1 MNQKAA
7 FDRKLGSSP
16 PTSQVRP
23 IQPDHILAINDLCI
37 DFRGRDRS
45 WKRAVQNATLSVAR
59 GSFTAVI
66 GESGS
71 GKSATCLAT
80 LGLVHHAAKVRGTI
94 TFNGVAFDAAS
105 MSMCAGLRGSGIGMI
120 FQDPFAS
127 LNPVRT
133 IGSQLVETIRVH
145 TPRVSRDGAG
155 RMAISLLD
163 RVGLDQAARRLKQ
176 YCHELSGGM
185 NQRVMIALALAS
197 NPKLLVADEPTTA
210 LDARTQRQV
219 MELID
224 DLRRTE
230 GLSVLLVSHDLR
242 LVWEYADMIHI
253 MREGQVVGCGSGAS
267 LLAGGAHHPYV
278 RQLTRA
284 AGLAA

>member
-16 PTSQVRP
+16 PTSSVRP
-23 IQPDHILAINDLCI
+23 IQPDHILAIDDLCI
-37 DFRGRDRS
+37 DFRGRDGS
-45 WKRAVQNATLSVAR
+45 WKRAVQDASLSVAR
-59 GSFTAVI
+59 GSFTAII

-80 LGLVHHAAKVRGTI
+80 LGLVHHTARVRGTI
-94 TFNGVAFDAAS
+94 TFDGVAFSAAS
-105 MSMCAGLRGSGIGMI
+105 TSMCAGLRGSGIGMI

-145 TPRVSRDGAG
+145 TPHVSRDGAV

-253 MREGQVVGCGSGAS
+253 MREGQVVGRGSGAS
-267 LLAGGAHHPYV
+267 LLTGGAQHPYV
-278 RQLTRA
+278 RQLTQA